1 MCELEV
7 ETNHSFTG
15 RMCAGTRANE
25 SSREDSLFDDPVA
38 ELLAGKSGMAAP
50 MGDWILVPRTRFG
63 DDFLVRKYFQ
73 EVNPCRQL
81 VLLGAGMD
89 TRAFRTFAPYEDQA
103 PSSWNGR
110 QSIKETSNLIALPEL
125 TVFEIDQ
132 PTTFDVKERLLASA
146 SPFTVRSRFAIPV
159 DFNDARTSWTHELLK
174 NGFDPRVPAVWL
186 LEGLVYYLPEGVVRN
201 LFQDITHLSASGSG
215 VFHDAVSANYVAA
228 GRAPCPGGAPFISG
242 SDDYAD
248 MWQTAG
254 FSLASKSDSGY
265 HGNIFDRV
273 QVRNFSS
280 ISVDRAH
287 RCLWKAP
294 FGSSHQSHGPAHAY
308 PNFCRGRSVCL
319 FITAEKGPA
328 NDAVQGS

>member
-25 SSREDSLFDDPVA
+25 SSREDSLFDDPLA
-38 ELLAGKSGMAAP
+38 ELLAGESGMAAP

-73 EVNPCRQL
+73 ELNPCRQL

-89 TRAFRTFAPYEDQA
+89 TRAFRTFVPYDDQA

-110 QSIKETSNLIALPEL
+110 QSI
-125 TVFEIDQ
+125 Q
-132 PTTFDVKERLLASA
+132 ERLLASA
-146 SPFTVRSRFAIPV
+146 SSFTVRSRFAIPV
-159 DFNDARTSWTHELLK
+159 DFNDATTSWTHELLK
-174 NGFDPRVPAVWL
+174 NGFDPRVPTVWL

-215 VFHDAVSANYVAA
+215 VFHDAVSASHVAA
-228 GRAPCPGGAPFISG
+228 GRAPCPGGAPFVSG
-242 SDDYAD
+242 SDDYAG
-248 MWQTAG
+248 MWQAAG
-254 FSLASKSDSGY
+254 CSLASKCDSG
-265 HGNIFDRV
+265 HHSFKQDSIFDKV
-273 QVRNFSS
+273 QVRNFAS
-280 ISVDRAH
+280 ISVDRRH
-287 RCLWKAP
+287 RCLWKAA
-294 FGSSHQSHGPAHAY
+294 FGSSHETHGPAHAY

-319 FITAEKGPA
+319 FITAEKGPW